1 MVRLS
6 KNTFAL
12 VFVLNGLIASA
23 QNTVVTGTI
32 KGLTDKTVHFSY
44 REGNDPKQDTV
55 KVVNGKFT
63 WKVQL
68 AEPQEIYLLFP
79 KMYFPF
85 FAEPGHETLTGIADS
100 SESFKVTGSRV
111 QDESVAYD
119 HSIKDLTDQE
129 EPLYKAYRNASKDE
143 QAVLE
148 KKMSAIDDEMHERA
162 AAYVAAHPSSY
173 YSIHLVASRASYGTD
188 YAVVK
193 QLYDKLDESARG
205 TLAGKRLGE
214 RLDVLKRSA
223 IGAQMMNFSQAD
235 TTGKPVQFAD
245 FKGKYVLVDFWASWC
260 GPCRAENPN
269 VLKAYNKYKDKGF
282 TVVGISLD
290 EKGDKWK
297 KAIRDD
303 HMPWD
308 ELSDL
313 KGWKNDVSDYFGIQ
327 GIPSNLLVDPSG
339 KIVAR
344 DLRGEALDQKLG
356 ELLN

>member
-1 MVRLS
+1 MVKKWKRAI
-6 KNTFAL
+6 AL
-12 VFVLNGLIASA
+12 ALLFNGLITSA
-23 QNTVVTGTI
+23 QNTVVTGNI
-32 KGLTDKTVHFSY
+32 KGLTGKTIHFSY
-44 REGNDPKQDTV
+44 RQGKESKQDSV
-55 KVVNGKFT
+55 RVVDGKFT
-63 WKVQL
+63 WKLQL
-68 AEPQEIYLLFP
+68 AEPQEVYLLFP

-85 FAEPGHETLTGIADS
+85 FAEPGHETVTGIADS
-100 SESFKVTGSRV
+100 AASFKVTGSRV
-111 QDESVAYD
+111 EDESVAYD
-119 HSIKDLTDQE
+119 NSIKDLTDQE
-129 EPLYKAYRNASKDE
+129 EPLYKKYRKADKDE

-148 KKMSAIDDEMHERA
+148 KKLSALDDQIHERA

-193 QLYDKLDESARG
+193 QLYDKLDEGARA
-205 TLAGKRLGE
+205 THAGKELRE

-235 TTGKPVQFAD
+235 TTGRTVQFAD
-245 FKGKYVLVDFWASWC
+245 LKGKYVLVDFWASWC

-269 VLKAYNKYKDKGF
+269 VLKVYNKYKDKGF

-313 KGWKNDVSDYFGIQ
+313 KGWKNSVSDYFGIQ